1 MVDVKCLSDCELQN
15 QLEKL
20 GFLPGP
26 ILPFNVL
33 LKEKLKLSTEKCKE
47 TKKRPKIANIKTK
60 AGDFYYCAQG
70 PRGPHTSF
78 RKVLWL
84 DVHDPNGH
92 SCFPRSAAR
101 APQTRINLDTVSE
114 DCLCSALSHGMT
126 QECDECCFPMGLKL
140 AILGILLIVVFVYL
154 TVEREPLFR

>member
-26 ILPFNVL
+26 ILPSNVL

-60 AGDFYYCAQG
+60 AGDFYYCG
-70 PRGPHTSF
+70 
-78 RKVLWL
+78 RKI
-84 DVHDPNGH
+84 PKR
-92 SCFPRSAAR
+92 SRSAAR

>member
-47 TKKRPKIANIKTK
+47 LKKTLGSEFHPTTMLKEEANCRPKIANIKTK
-60 AGDFYYCAQG
+60 AGDFYYCG
-70 PRGPHTSF
+70 
-78 RKVLWL
+78 RKI
-84 DVHDPNGH
+84 PKR
-92 SCFPRSAAR
+92 SRSAAR